1 MANRRSVLIGLG
13 GLVAGGGALLGT
25 GAFTSVSAERTVN
38 VATSGDASAFLSLQA
53 ADRTDDTDDSP
64 SNIGDEDQV
73 NQNEYVQQTD
83 GTIVI
88 NLDGGSG
95 DDGDVDDAGTG
106 LNQRAKTT
114 FENLVTVTNNGTQ
127 NVNSLTLS
135 MAVTDLD
142 TSNIGDSQYQN
153 ESNGDLTTGE
163 VESTFSF
170 TVNDGDTSGTPSNGT
185 DILGT
190 TGISGG
196 TLAPGE
202 SFTFGMVVNLL
213 NELYELPG
221 GTTEYT
227 LEITAETSQS

>member
-88 NLDGGSG
+88 NLDGG
-95 DDGDVDDAGTG
+95 DDEDADDAGTG

-135 MAVTDLD
+135 MAVTNLD
-142 TSNIGDSQYQN
+142 TGNINDSQYQN
-153 ESNGDLTTGE
+153 GSVSSLTAGE
-163 VESTFSF
+163 VESTFGF
-170 TVNDGDTSGTPSNGT
+170 TVSDTDENSGTPSNGT
-185 DILGT
+185 DILGS
-190 TGISGG
+190 TGISDG

-202 SFTFGMVVNLL
+202 SFTFGMVINLL

-227 LEITAETSQS
+227 LEITAETTQS